1 MEHSE
6 ETTRKNWRQYQ
17 QWMRGAVMILFL
29 LLGQYGVAQTEAVFK
44 LTQEQGHFFCETTLN
59 GASAKVMVESGVPGL
74 MMSEAFYEAN
84 KEALKM
90 EVKECDEKIMYLGG
104 MRHIIYSAQA
114 RLRMGGAIFEGP
126 VKITR
131 EDDGLKM
138 PIQMLRHPLDNSS
151 IVRMD
156 LGRQQFSLCSRNELQ
171 DSVKGASVFDL
182 AYNQWGMPVVT
193 TTLDLKADGRK
204 ARLTGKFIT
213 DMGNASLLFLNR
225 NNTDME
231 NLVRKGTLRLLDA
244 RDKATGKVVAQ
255 GIYAKKLTICDR
267 TYKDVSVGV
276 STFKSLEECG
286 FLGLKFF
293 TMPAIFDFDEN
304 KLYLCR

>member
-1 MEHSE
+1 
-6 ETTRKNWRQYQ
+6 
-17 QWMRGAVMILFL
+17 
-29 LLGQYGVAQTEAVFK
+29 
-44 LTQEQGHFFCETTLN
+44 
-59 GASAKVMVESGVPGL
+59 
-74 MMSEAFYEAN
+74 
-84 KEALKM
+84 
-90 EVKECDEKIMYLGG
+90 
-104 MRHIIYSAQA
+104 
-114 RLRMGGAIFEGP
+114 
-126 VKITR
+126 
-131 EDDGLKM
+131 
-138 PIQMLRHPLDNSS
+138 
-151 IVRMD
+151 
-156 LGRQQFSLCSRNELQ
+156 
-171 DSVKGASVFDL
+171 
-182 AYNQWGMPVVT
+182 MPVVT
-193 TTLDLKADGRK
+193 TTLDVKADGRK

-231 NLVRKGTLRLLDA
+231 NLVRRGTLRLLDA

-255 GIYAKKLTICDR
+255 GIYAEKLTICDR